1 MVEFAD
7 PDDVDEATHS
17 WTKAMI
23 ACRAYGHSWQPSTVT
38 LHDGSYVI
46 RQRCGRRCGTEREGT
61 MTMGGYLHGWRMT
74 YREGYLLSH
83 LGRVDQEGR
92 ARIRLATLRGVPILT
107 EDES

>member
-1 MVEFAD
+1 
-7 PDDVDEATHS
+7 
-17 WTKAMI
+17 MI